1 MTISGRIMLELGK
14 IKVSKSVRKS
24 SACFVLAVAT
34 LDFIMWWSI
43 VYIFYI
49 VWGFLISGS

>member
-1 MTISGRIMLELGK
+1 MTISGRIMLELRK
-14 IKVSKSVRKS
+14 INVFKSVRKS

>member
-34 LDFIMWWSI
+34 LDFIISWSI

-49 VWGFLISGS
+49 VWDFLISGS